1 MVRARPSVLCLT
13 CALVLGALACDAT
26 TGGASGAD
34 FGGGAADAHC
44 DRRFVTDGG
53 LAASFCQ
60 EIAGTLVASQ
70 FADNCRDKHQA
81 AAGPGLCPRS
91 GIIAGC
97 KLDTKNADNSVVRDW
112 YYDVSSIVAEAGSGG
127 GSTFDPPVPTTIAE
141 VGKTC
146 ADRVRYA
153 DGAELIAP

>member
-1 MVRARPSVLCLT
+1 VRDWSTVLCLA
-13 CALVLGALACDAT
+13 CALTLGGLACDAT
-26 TGGASGAD
+26 SGGTANGTD
-34 FGGGAADAHC
+34 LGGTADAHC

-53 LAASFCQ
+53 QPASFCQ

-70 FADNCRDKHQA
+70 FADNCRAKHQA
-81 AAGPGLCPRS
+81 AAGPGLCMRS

-97 KLDTKNADNSVVRDW
+97 KLDTKTADNSIVRDW
-112 YYDVSSIVAEAGSGG
+112 YYDISSMVAEAGPSGP
-127 GSTFDPPVPTTIAE
+127 TFDPPVPTTVAE

-146 ADRVRYA
+146 ADRVRYE